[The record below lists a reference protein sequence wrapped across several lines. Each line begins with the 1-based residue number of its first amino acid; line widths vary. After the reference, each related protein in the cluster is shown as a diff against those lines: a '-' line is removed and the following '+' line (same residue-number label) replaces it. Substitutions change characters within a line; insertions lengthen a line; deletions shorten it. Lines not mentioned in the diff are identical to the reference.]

1 MARAKAGGGDLE
13 RSRRWTALVS
23 EWRSSGVRQ
32 AAFCRERGLNANTFS
47 YWKRR
52 VLRQGPGT
60 RRQRRVTEA
69 AAGGDGFTPVRVLV
83 SRIRNRRSLKSTS
96 LSCSLIAS
104 LVGHAPRLYGFFTTL
119 IVGTGARSGDPRGR

>member
-1 MARAKAGGGDLE
+1 MARGKARSRDPE
-13 RSRRWTALVS
+13 RSQRWTTLVS

-52 VLRQGPGT
+52 VLRQAPGI

-69 AAGGDGFTPVRVLV
+69 AAGGNGFTPVRVLASPACAIEV
-83 SRIRNRRSLKSTS
+83 QLRGGHTIRIAPDFDETALRR
-96 LSCSLIAS
+96 LIGV
-104 LVGHAPRLYGFFTTL
+104 LE
-119 IVGTGARSGDPRGR
+119 GDGRAC